1 MDSKHIMNDS
11 EYEKLTDEL
20 ESVMKRLRDT
30 DFCQAEKNSLKD
42 IEGKNLI
49 SRGMRIANRLYSLG
63 GDDMYKFCA
72 EHWNRK
78 EI

>member
-30 DFCQAEKNSLKD
+30 DFCQAEKNSLRD
-42 IEGKNLI
+42 MDGKKLI
-49 SRGMRIANRLYSLG
+49 SKGMRIANRLYSLG

>member
-11 EYEKLTDEL
+11 EYEKLMDEL
-20 ESVMKRLRDT
+20 ESVMKRLRDI
-30 DFCQAEKNSLKD
+30 DFCQAKENSLKD
-42 IEGKNLI
+42 VESKNLI

>member
-30 DFCQAEKNSLKD
+30 DFCQAKKNSLKD

-49 SRGMRIANRLYSLG
+49 SKGMRIANRLYSLG

>member
-30 DFCQAEKNSLKD
+30 DFCQAEK
-42 IEGKNLI
+42 
-49 SRGMRIANRLYSLG
+49 
-63 GDDMYKFCA
+63 KFS
-72 EHWNRK
+72 
-78 EI
+78 